1 MNFTEYIGRQFS
13 NPHGLV
19 GKACC
24 LAMNIINGK
33 LYAKTSDAILK
44 NSCKNVLDIGFG
56 NGRLENMLLKHPNI
70 VINGIDISED
80 MLEIAT
86 KRNKASIEDG
96 RLSLSIGDCCNLE
109 FPDKM
114 FDAVTSINTIYFW
127 SDTEKGISEIYRVLK
142 PNGIFANAV
151 YSQESLKKLSYTKN
165 VFKFFSKSDY
175 VSHGKKAGFSSVT
188 IEEISGGKSYLIKYI
203 K

>member
-1 MNFTEYIGRQFS
+1 
-13 NPHGLV
+13 
-19 GKACC
+19 
-24 LAMNIINGK
+24 
-33 LYAKTSDAILK
+33 
-44 NSCKNVLDIGFG
+44 
-56 NGRLENMLLKHPNI
+56 
-70 VINGIDISED
+70 
-80 MLEIAT
+80 
-86 KRNKASIEDG
+86 
-96 RLSLSIGDCCNLE
+96 
-109 FPDKM
+109 M

-127 SDTEKGISEIYRVLK
+127 SDTEKGLSEIYRVLK